1 MLRVQVPDRDKEWT
15 RLVISFLFI
24 AFVPKHELLMTEVI
38 KKPGILEKWLG
49 EVLRKRKS
57 SIFQPVKFT
66 YTF

>member
-1 MLRVQVPDRDKEWT
+1 VPDRDKEWT

-38 KKPGILEKWLG
+38 KKPVFWRNGWERF
-49 EVLRKRKS
+49 LRKRKS

>member
-1 MLRVQVPDRDKEWT
+1 MLRVQVPGRDKEWT

-49 EVLRKRKS
+49 EVFEKAQKLY
-57 SIFQPVKFT
+57 IPVR
-66 YTF
+66 

>member
-1 MLRVQVPDRDKEWT
+1 VPDRDKEWT

>member
-1 MLRVQVPDRDKEWT
+1 VPDRDKEWT

-49 EVLRKRKS
+49 EVFEKAQKLYIPAR
-57 SIFQPVKFT
+57 
-66 YTF
+66 